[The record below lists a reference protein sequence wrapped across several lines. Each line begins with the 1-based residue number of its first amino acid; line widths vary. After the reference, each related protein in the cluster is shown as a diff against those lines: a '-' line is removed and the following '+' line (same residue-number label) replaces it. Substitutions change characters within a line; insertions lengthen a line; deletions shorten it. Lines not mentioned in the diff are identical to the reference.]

1 MKKISFKANKS
12 IIAIIVAAVCLAI
25 LWTMCPIMYQNNDDK
40 YLLYM
45 MAGYTTGAPALET
58 VFGGFLWPLIISS
71 LYKVCSGVT
80 WYTLLSLMVIVL
92 SLIMIVR
99 SFIVSDDIKDII
111 FEILFAIGVFIGFL
125 AYFMSA
131 LQYTMTA
138 AYVGAAGVC
147 ALIVSL
153 FNEKE
158 KHSRTFFI
166 ISACFLIFAYS
177 IRKQMGL
184 VTISCYAFILLY
196 AFLKNQDKKVFK
208 RAVLI
213 LLVFSVT
220 FLSNKIYE
228 NVSGITEFNKY
239 YSVIQRWIDYP
250 HIDIAEDSSVY
261 DSVGWDKEMYD
272 AATEWFFLDERVST
286 ENVSLINEASANRE
300 FTIKERIV
308 NAKNILLNKQIV
320 NVQVVLWF
328 FVLLSMNVAL
338 LRKKGYKEIITL
350 DLIFGFFVIASMY
363 FCMYEGRFP
372 LRVYQGM
379 VLVYAVPSFALMMHS
394 IREYELITQKY
405 ILGIIPLLLLLY
417 FYKCV
422 PTWSMVNE
430 LKQITHDGSRKEMIA
445 AVESVEKYAC
455 EHRDNLYIYDYDLSQ
470 PAAPFVNYVDERPY
484 NAMFWGGWTFN
495 SPVYHKQLSANNMD
509 SLEPKDLINSNV
521 YLCGKSYDEVLY
533 RYMQSVY
540 GDVEIENVDMIGD
553 VIVYRYV
560 M

>member
-1 MKKISFKANKS
+1 MKKISFKVNRS
-12 IIAIIVAAVCLAI
+12 IIAIIVAVVCLAI
-25 LWTMCPIMYQNNDDK
+25 LWTVCPMMYQNNDDK

-58 VFGGFLWPLIISS
+58 VFGGFVWPLIITS
-71 LYKVCSGVT
+71 LYKLCSGVT
-80 WYTLLSLMVIVL
+80 WYTLLSLMVIVV
-92 SLIMIVR
+92 SLMMIVR
-99 SFIVSDDIKDII
+99 SFIVSDDAKDIV
-111 FEILFAIGVFIGFL
+111 FEIIFAVAVFIGFL

-138 AYVGAAGVC
+138 AYVGVAGVC

-153 FNEKE
+153 FNEKS
-158 KHSRTFFI
+158 KHSRIFFI
-166 ISACFLIFAYS
+166 VSICFLILSYS

-184 VTISCYAFILLY
+184 VTTSCYAFIFLY
-196 AFLKNQDKKVFK
+196 AYLKSRDKKVFK
-208 RAVLI
+208 RFI
-213 LLVFSVT
+213 IMLVVFAVT

-239 YSVIQRWIDYP
+239 YSVIQSWIDYP
-250 HIDIAEDSSVY
+250 HIDIEEDASVY

-272 AATEWFFLDERVST
+272 AATEWFFLDDRVSV
-286 ENVSLINEASANRE
+286 ENVSLINEASANRA

-328 FVLLSMNVAL
+328 LILLSINISL
-338 LRKKGYKEIITL
+338 LRKKGHKEIFTL

-379 VLVYAVPSFALMMHS
+379 VLVYAVPSFALMMHF
-394 IREYELITQKY
+394 IKEYNLQIQKY

-417 FYKCV
+417 FYKFV

-430 LKQITHDGSRKEMIA
+430 LKQITHDGTRKEMIE
-445 AVESVEKYAC
+445 AVESVERYAC

-470 PAAPFVNYVDERPY
+470 PAAPFVNYGDDYPY

-495 SPVYHKQLSANNMD
+495 SPVYHKQLAANNMD
-509 SLEPKDLINSNV
+509 SLEPEDLINGNV

-540 GDVEIENVDMIGD
+540 GGVEIENVDTIGD